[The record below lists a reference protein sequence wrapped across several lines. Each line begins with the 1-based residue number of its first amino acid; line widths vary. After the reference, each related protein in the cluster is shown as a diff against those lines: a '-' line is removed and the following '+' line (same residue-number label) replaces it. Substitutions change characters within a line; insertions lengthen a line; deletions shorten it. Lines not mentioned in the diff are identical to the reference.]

1 MQFLRLVLCTVEG
14 VALSGGAAACLAGVI
29 SASPPTFD
37 QTQSTN
43 ASAVRS
49 TFLARL
55 QRLADGGR
63 LSGRHSPD
71 YRHETAGVD
80 EGGNAAV
87 ARMRGRND
95 DQGSDHPVIPVSG
108 FIVLVRST
116 TLRKL

>member
-63 LSGRHSPD
+63 LFDPD
-71 YRHETAGVD
+71 ATARIID
-80 EGGNAAV
+80 
-87 ARMRGRND
+87 MKL
-95 DQGSDHPVIPVSG
+95 QGSTRVETPPWLACADG
-108 FIVLVRST
+108 TMTKVRT
-116 TLRKL
+116 TP